1 MVINTKQMYSFFF
14 FLIYEKIIIKQ
25 ILEPIS
31 LLEKNFNA
39 YSHVNFSSKKEK
51 EKIKCLTTFY

>member
-14 FLIYEKIIIKQ
+14 LLIYEKIIIKQ

-31 LLEKNFNA
+31 LLEKKFNA

-51 EKIKCLTTFY
+51 KNSNV